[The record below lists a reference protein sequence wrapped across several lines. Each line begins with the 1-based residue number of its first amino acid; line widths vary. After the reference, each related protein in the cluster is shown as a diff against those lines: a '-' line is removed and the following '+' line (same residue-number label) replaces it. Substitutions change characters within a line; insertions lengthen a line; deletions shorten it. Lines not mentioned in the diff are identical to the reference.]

1 MQRGLYSVLLIL
13 ALVPALAFGA
23 GKIRGT
29 VTDPGT
35 GEPLVGANVVVVG
48 TSMGAAANIAGE
60 FLILNVP
67 VGTYTL
73 RATYVGYQSITISNI
88 RVNNDLTT
96 EANFKLPAEGVTIGV
111 VEIVAVRPL
120 INKSATNSVRI
131 IDSEFF
137 DKLPARGTDIAVA
150 IQPGV
155 VVQGGN
161 VYIRGG
167 RADEVGY
174 RVEGANVTNILG
186 GGNGLYTTAESVE
199 QIQVQAGG
207 FNAEFGGANAGII
220 QTQLRSG
227 SSERWRVSLLAET
240 DRFTSMNKKALGG
253 YSYGYSDWTATVGG
267 PILGKTLRFF
277 GSAQNTFYR
286 DPAVSVRDQQ
296 TLTNLITDPVLTPAH
311 PKVASRDTIP
321 EILLG
326 GNSTGGMNNRMSY
339 GGTILVDLGDLQV
352 RAAGTYTTVESRNS
366 TFFGSYLNQGRLQLN
381 QSMNMF
387 GNLKLSYVFSP
398 TTFLEVNGNW
408 FARQNKN
415 MDPYWR
421 DNIFS
426 YGDSLKNAQIG
437 NFYYREGVNYSAY
450 GFYNGGINIGL
461 SQPGQ
466 FIANYSKDRLDQI
479 GARADFTSQ
488 MKQHEVKIGGEFT
501 QSTYRRFSPAGV
513 QGFSRY
519 AKQAA
524 NAAEL
529 ENLLN
534 LAAGTGSDLIGY
546 NILGESIN
554 QDVVADGGT
563 LYFAPP
569 KPVFAAAYVQDKIE
583 FSDLII
589 NLGLR
594 WDYINPDSRDTDNP
608 GNLIYNAAGLLVPST
623 YKKTPSTSAV
633 SPRIGFS
640 FPVTDRTVFHAQ
652 YGKFIQQSRLND
664 SYIGAAAVSGISTAS
679 YWVSDGARGWGLQP
693 ERTTQYEIGFSQ
705 MVADQA
711 SFDITA
717 FYKDIRDQI
726 QFVQIQPDPG
736 TSTQVYHSLANRDF
750 STSQG
755 IETKFILRRT
765 NRIQAQINYT
775 FSNVRSTA
783 SDQAGSNGIWQLGL
797 GPNALP
803 RFVFPTNFDQAHRG
817 ALLLD
822 YRFGQNDG
830 GPIFEQFGA
839 NVLFTFNSGHQ
850 YTRIDDPSRAP
861 EGTDERR
868 RTPLE
873 SIGASTTP
881 WFFQLDI
888 RFDKTVAIGPLGA
901 NFYIYVINLLG
912 TDNAVNVFSRTGD
925 AKSDGYFLTQGG
937 YADAASLG
945 QGFVNMWSSLN
956 NGSNSGNFGPPRQ
969 IRFGLRLEY

>member
-13 ALVPALAFGA
+13 ALVPALVFGA
-23 GKIRGT
+23 GKIRGK
-29 VTDPGT
+29 VTDSMT

-48 TSMGAAANIAGE
+48 TSMGSAANVAGE

-67 VGTYTL
+67 VGTYAIRT
-73 RATYVGYQSITISNI
+73 TYVGYQSITISNI

-96 EANFKLPAEGVTIGV
+96 DANFNLPSEGVTVGV
-111 VEIVAVRPL
+111 VEIVAERPL
-120 INKSATNSVRI
+120 INKSATNAVRI

-137 DKLPARGTDIAVA
+137 DKLPARGTAAAIAM
-150 IQPGV
+150 QPGV

-174 RVEGANVTNILG
+174 RVEGANVTNILA
-186 GGNGLYTTAESVE
+186 GGNGLYTTAEAVE
-199 QIQVQAGG
+199 QIQLQAGG

-227 SSERWRVSLLAET
+227 SSENWKVSVLAET
-240 DRFTSMNKKALGG
+240 DRYTSMNKKALGG
-253 YSYGYSDWTATVGG
+253 YSYGYSDVTATFGG
-267 PILGKTLRFF
+267 PLAGKTLRFF
-277 GSAQNTFYR
+277 GSAQNTFFR
-286 DPAVSVRDQQ
+286 DPNVVVRDPIEFK
-296 TLTNLITDPVLTPAH
+296 NLITDPLLTPAH
-311 PKVASRDTIP
+311 PKTSQRDTIP
-321 EILLG
+321 LITIG
-326 GNSTGGMNNRMSY
+326 GNTSGGMNNRWSY
-339 GGTILVDLGDLQV
+339 AGTVLLDLGALQV
-352 RAAGTYTTVESRNS
+352 RAAGSYTTTESRNS
-366 TFFGSYLNQGRLQLN
+366 TYFNSYLDQGRLTLN

-408 FARQNKN
+408 YAQQNKS
-415 MDPYWR
+415 MDPYWK
-421 DNIFS
+421 DDFFS
-426 YGDSLKNAQIG
+426 YGDSLKNAQLG
-437 NFYYREGVNYSAY
+437 YNYYREGVGFGAY
-450 GFYNGGINIGL
+450 GFYNAGIAGL

-466 FIANYSKDRLDQI
+466 YIATYYKDRTDQI
-479 GARADFTSQ
+479 AGRADFTTQ
-488 MKQHEVKIGGEFT
+488 LKQHEIKIGGEFN
-501 QSTYRRFSPAGV
+501 QSKYRKFAPAGV
-513 QGFSRY
+513 FGFSKY

-534 LAAGTGSDLIGY
+534 LAAGTGSDIVGY
-546 NILGESIN
+546 NIFGTPIDEDI
-554 QDVVADGGT
+554 VVNGGT

-569 KPVFAAAYVQDKIE
+569 KPVFAGAYIQDKIE
-583 FSDLII
+583 FSDIII
-589 NLGLR
+589 NVGLR
-594 WDYINPDSRDTDNP
+594 WDYINPDSKDTDTP
-608 GNLIYNAAGLLVPST
+608 GNLTYNADELLVPGT
-623 YKKTPSTSAV
+623 YKKTAATSQV

-664 SYIGAAAVSGISTAS
+664 SYSGAAAISGNSNAS
-679 YWVSDGARGWGLQP
+679 YWVSDGAKGWGLRP

-705 MVADQA
+705 MIADQA
-711 SFDITA
+711 SFDVTA
-717 FYKDIRDQI
+717 FYKDIQDQI
-726 QFVQIQPDPG
+726 QFVQIQPEPG
-736 TSTQVYHSLANRDF
+736 TSTQVYHALQNRDF
-750 STSQG
+750 STSKG
-755 IETKFILRRT
+755 IEAKIILRRT
-765 NRIQAQINYT
+765 NRISAQFNYT

-803 RFVFPTNFDQAHRG
+803 RIIFPTNFDQAHRG

-830 GPIFEQFGA
+830 GPILEQLGA
-839 NVLFTFNSGHQ
+839 NFLLTFNSGHQ
-850 YTRIDDPSRAP
+850 YTRIEDPSRAS

-881 WFFQLDI
+881 WFFQLDM
-888 RFDKTVAIGPLGA
+888 RLDKTVSVGPLDA
-901 NFYIYVINLLG
+901 NFYVYVTNLLG
-912 TDNAVNVFSRTGD
+912 TDNVINVFTRTGD

-937 YADAASLG
+937 YADVASLG
-945 QGFVNMWSSLN
+945 QGFVDMWTALN
-956 NGSNSGNFGPPRQ
+956 NGRNAPNFGPPRQ
-969 IRFGLRLEY
+969 IRFGIRLVY